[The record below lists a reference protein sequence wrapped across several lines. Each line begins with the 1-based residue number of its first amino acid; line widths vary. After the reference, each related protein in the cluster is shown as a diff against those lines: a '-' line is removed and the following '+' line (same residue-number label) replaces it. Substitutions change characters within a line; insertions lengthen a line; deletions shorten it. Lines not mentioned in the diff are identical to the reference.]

1 MKKHLL
7 KLFLFI
13 SVVGYSQQAEI
24 GELNSGARKVTFK
37 NPSAIEVIKVSEI
50 KSNISDPNAANPA
63 DGKIIFTISGGTP
76 ATSGNP
82 YKVTLKKGTAEIAL
96 SPTNYSINY
105 ESNKYKVTVTG
116 LDEGTY
122 TAIVE
127 DNNNC
132 ISPSQPN
139 FIITKQATMI
149 VNKIDDY
156 YISCYGNKAELTQQ
170 GVLNGIPFDS
180 GVSYIYQ
187 WYKRNSDGSFTE
199 NQIGEKATNLGEGIY
214 KLVVT
219 DKFKNKGESA
229 LITVTERK
237 EIIVVKE
244 EKISVCKGETGS
256 ITLTIS
262 NVSSNCTIEWLNKT
276 ANGVVSNGGRTLT
289 DISGNYSYKITDNG
303 CTITGNALIDEPLN
317 ELVADFAS
325 TQPTS
330 ANNDGVIK
338 IINLSGGNYP
348 STTINYTYNWSK
360 EGDTAFIRGNV
371 SQINGL
377 STGTYYVTIT
387 SSSGCQKNLGP
398 ITLEALNIKN
408 YTQQNVKCYGAET
421 GSLSIAVSGG
431 TTLLN
436 GYKYKWYKNGT
447 EIPSMT
453 TNEITGVG
461 AGSYRVEVSDDNT
474 SVNRTFT
481 IANEPSEALSATSTF
496 TDVICYEESNGTIT
510 LNIKGGISPY
520 TVVWKD
526 VNDAS
531 KNVNATQLPAG
542 TYSYVITDQ
551 NGCTFSSPQNIT
563 ISQKDQIL
571 ISSIGQKQPTL
582 FSANNGEITINAIG
596 GTGSYTYILK
606 KNNISTPYTTSPV
619 TGLGEGVYE
628 VSVKDANNCITAV
641 QTITLKALAVA
652 FVDKTNVSCYGG
664 NNGNI
669 EVLASGGTPISPT
682 QYTYQWFYK
691 QNATDAYALLSSQT
705 TSKAVN
711 LYAGFYKVI
720 VTDNANISRELE
732 IAELTQRPA
741 IACTATKTDV
751 SCFNGSN
758 GTISLNITGGTGAY
772 TVTWEDVN
780 DTARIVNP
788 SQLTAGSYTYS
799 IKDANGCVF
808 PGTTIVITQPL
819 KPLTIS
825 SFTKIDA
832 NGFGRENG
840 SIQITASDGTP
851 SYTYQ
856 WYKGT
861 AKTIMTGKTGPL
873 LTGIG
878 ADSYTVIITDS
889 KLCILE
895 QTYTITEPDKLEVE
909 SLTQTPNTNILCN
922 GDASAEYNIVV
933 KGGVKGY
940 SFEWLNNST
949 GKKHAS
955 TEVVG
960 TTSTSSKASNLEAGN
975 YTISVKDQHN
985 NDLFGTNTFTI
996 TEPEVLAFSYT
1007 PQHVSCHG
1015 GNNGTITL
1023 NITGGTKNS
1032 DNTKPYT
1039 IVSNGGTI
1047 NNQTG
1052 VISSL
1057 QKGSYIVKVIDANGC
1072 QTGEQVIQI
1081 TEPAESVQITNSVIT
1096 PTTGF
1101 GLSTGKVVVTV
1112 LGGTS
1117 GYTYQWKNSLGTIVG
1132 TNSPTLNN
1140 VPADTYTLLVTD
1152 SKGCPTGDT
1161 YIIPQPTRPA
1171 LTETH
1176 SQAKCNGLFGSL
1188 NATAT
1193 GGASYNQNQAARS
1206 YTYKF
1211 RNKATGAITTITG
1224 NTANFTNIAD
1234 GDYSLTA
1241 TDIAGVDSNTID
1253 VLFQQPTPVI
1263 VNLASKIDVSCYGG
1277 QDGSIA
1283 VTVTGGT
1290 PFIVNGTPEYTYIW
1304 KKKNPATNLY
1314 ENFTPTSLNTLYE
1327 GVYAVEV
1334 RDANYNPS
1342 DATHCVGL
1350 LSDII
1355 ISQPADFGF
1364 EIDRMTY
1371 QNPTAANGNDGALHF
1386 EIKGGKTNYEYK
1398 LYKKDA
1404 LGNETV
1410 LETISNTS
1418 AKMVDFTGLIKDH
1431 YYVSVQDD
1439 TGCTKY
1445 TDFDFTDNP
1454 LTITISQTQVLTCFE
1469 SNNGI
1474 LKAVVNGGFGTKTIS
1489 WYRNNVLLPNEH
1501 NAELLNVK
1509 IGNYYAVVKD
1519 TKAIE
1524 VTTAPLT
1531 VTQPDL
1537 VTFSTIQEP
1546 VKCLGDSNGTITITA
1561 AGGNGIFR
1569 YRYFNNGTLVQDW
1582 TNFANAASTIITGLA
1597 DGEYT
1602 LQVQDTQQ
1610 CASTDATVKITSPTA
1625 LEIINI
1631 VAVPATGK
1639 GLSNGSISTTAQG
1652 ANGSYSYNWFKAD
1665 GSAINQTTA
1674 NAVNLAAGKY
1684 YITVIDAKGCMLSS
1698 HLIEVTEPPLLETSI
1713 SVQNVVLCNGDKN
1726 GSLRPTT
1733 TGGLLKPGENYTY
1746 QWFES
1751 GNTNVLSTS
1760 TILTNIGKGSYYV
1773 IAKDSNGNLAT
1784 SQTLIVTEP
1793 EVLTNV
1799 LTADY
1804 VRCGDFEDWTIDA
1817 TPTGGTLPYSYSWNN
1832 GAKTASIQNVKP
1844 GNYSVV
1850 VTDNHGCSITKSI
1863 TLTAPAHLDAAEVI
1877 KIPTCY
1883 EGSDATITVTP
1894 IAGTAPYTYLW
1905 NTGEKT
1911 NKLSNAA
1918 AGDYSV
1924 EITDARGC
1932 IILRKYTIV
1941 NPPKDVINLGEDVTL
1956 CYKQSLTING
1966 AINDDKATY
1975 VWTSDKGFKSTNP
1988 IITVSEPANYTLV
2001 VTNKLGCQATDTI
2014 NVSSQESD
2022 ISAEFAMSSQVF
2034 VNEKFI
2040 IIDISNPKADK
2051 VEWKLPAEAVITT
2064 NNGDYAEMSFT
2075 KAGEYDITI
2084 NTQKGRC
2091 TAYQTKTIVVTEGE
2105 YEDPDD
2111 TDLQKKFDVKI
2122 YPNPSNGIFTVDA
2135 TLDKVMSA
2143 SVKIYNLNNNV
2154 VLDSRNGNGKD
2165 AYSFNFS
2172 LSGLSSG
2179 IYFVLFESQQGTK
2192 LRKLIIQ

>member
-13 SVVGYSQQAEI
+13 SVVGYSQKATI
-24 GELNSGARKVTFK
+24 GELNNGARKVTFT
-37 NPSAIEVIKVSEI
+37 NPSAI
-50 KSNISDPNAANPA
+50 
-63 DGKIIFTISGGTP
+63 TISGTPSYTNATGESKTDGSLSIEFKGGTGGYTYIWTP
-76 ATSGNP
+76 ATPANWNSLGAGNYTITAKDSNGCLSAP
-82 YKVTLKKGTAEIAL
+82 YSFTINEPKKITVVITKPSVIECFGGKGSLTATASEGFPYSSTPITRTYSYTWYQCINQNGDSPTPISNASANPEITNLSAGFYKVVATDAKNNTAEEVYELKPNPQINVTTVINHVSCKNGNGTISATVSGGTAPYEIVWKNNLGVEITSSNVIAANNVL
-96 SPTNYSINY
+96 TSTITAPAGKYYYTVTDNLKCNASTNNTEQTIIEPVNKFTATLNSKKHPSPTNN
-105 ESNKYKVTVTG
+105 
-116 LDEGTY
+116 
-122 TAIVE
+122 
-127 DNNNC
+127 
-132 ISPSQPN
+132 
-139 FIITKQATMI
+139 
-149 VNKIDDY
+149 
-156 YISCYGNKAELTQQ
+156 
-170 GVLNGIPFDS
+170 NGIINID
-180 GVSYIYQ
+180 
-187 WYKRNSDGSFTE
+187 
-199 NQIGEKATNLGEGIY
+199 
-214 KLVVT
+214 VT
-219 DKFKNKGESA
+219 DGY
-229 LITVTERK
+229 
-237 EIIVVKE
+237 
-244 EKISVCKGETGS
+244 
-256 ITLTIS
+256 
-262 NVSSNCTIEWLNKT
+262 
-276 ANGVVSNGGRTLT
+276 
-289 DISGNYSYKITDNG
+289 GNYSYIWTKNGSVFTPSNPTALTGLENGTYSVTVTDKRLVSDLNG
-303 CTITGNALIDEPLN
+303 CPITISNIKLQSISSTIKVLTPINCIGDTTTLEAMPVDGNGSYSYSWYKGTDPTP
-317 ELVADFAS
+317 VS
-325 TQPTS
+325 TEKTLENCG
-330 ANNDGVIK
+330 A
-338 IINLSGGNYP
+338 GNYKV
-348 STTINYTYNWSK
+348 IVFDGDNYF
-360 EGDTAFIRGNV
+360 TATQTLNDPVNLPI
-371 SQINGL
+371 
-377 STGTYYVTIT
+377 TIT
-387 SSSGCQKNLGP
+387 SVNSTNVNCYGGSDGTAQIVVHGGVPVNGVYQFTWNKAGTVVSSNNSSTISNIAAGTYVVTVKDQYCTKDVSFTISSPTNP
-398 ITLEALNIKN
+398 ITIGEPTINPVLING
-408 YTQQNVKCYGAET
+408 QST
-421 GSLSIAVSGG
+421 GSISLPEPTGG
-431 TTLLN
+431 N
-436 GYKYKWYKNGT
+436 GGYKYKWKKANSSFTSDIKDISGLEAGDYTLEIRDAKGEIANNSGCIISKTYNVPQTDLLTVEIKRTKFIKCKGNNNGELTAEVAGGIGPYKFAWKKGATDLNINSNKISGL
-447 EIPSMT
+447 
-453 TNEITGVG
+453 G
-461 AGSYRVEVSDDNT
+461 AGSYSVTVTDSANPPLGQFAKAEQLNYNLTEPDELIVEVTNKIDVACYN
-474 SVNRTFT
+474 V
-481 IANEPSEALSATSTF
+481 ATGK
-496 TDVICYEESNGTIT
+496 IE
-510 LNIKGGISPY
+510 IKI
-520 TVVWKD
+520 
-526 VNDAS
+526 
-531 KNVNATQLPAG
+531 
-542 TYSYVITDQ
+542 
-551 NGCTFSSPQNIT
+551 
-563 ISQKDQIL
+563 
-571 ISSIGQKQPTL
+571 
-582 FSANNGEITINAIG
+582 
-596 GTGSYTYILK
+596 
-606 KNNISTPYTTSPV
+606 
-619 TGLGEGVYE
+619 
-628 VSVKDANNCITAV
+628 
-641 QTITLKALAVA
+641 
-652 FVDKTNVSCYGG
+652 
-664 NNGNI
+664 
-669 EVLASGGTPISPT
+669 SGGTAPYT
-682 QYTYQWFYK
+682 QKWSKNGQEYTG
-691 QNATDAYALLSSQT
+691 NLNELT
-705 TSKAVN
+705 TGTYNV
-711 LYAGFYKVI
+711 V
-720 VTDNANISRELE
+720 VTDSIGHD
-732 IAELTQRPA
+732 
-741 IACTATKTDV
+741 CTATLPQPV
-751 SCFNGSN
+751 
-758 GTISLNITGGTGAY
+758 
-772 TVTWEDVN
+772 
-780 DTARIVNP
+780 
-788 SQLTAGSYTYS
+788 
-799 IKDANGCVF
+799 
-808 PGTTIVITQPL
+808 VITQPL
-819 KPLTIS
+819 NPLTLD
-825 SFTKIDA
+825 KIIPTHLT
-832 NGFGRENG
+832 GFETENG
-840 SIQITASDGTP
+840 SLEAIVSGGTP
-851 SYTYQ
+851 NYI
-856 WYKGT
+856 YKWTRDGDT
-861 AKTIMTGKTGPL
+861 SFLKTTDVITGLKAGIYHLNVTDAKGCILPQIDYEITQPPL
-873 LTGIG
+873 LR
-878 ADSYTVIITDS
+878 V
-889 KLCILE
+889 
-895 QTYTITEPDKLEVE
+895 V
-909 SLTQTPNTNILCN
+909 SLTQAPNTNILCK
-922 GDASAEYNIVV
+922 GDDSGKFTIEVT
-933 KGGVKGY
+933 GGVKEY
-940 SFEWLNNST
+940 TFEWFNKSKN
-949 GKKHAS
+949 KKYTS
-955 TEVVG
+955 IEVIG
-960 TTSTSSKASNLEAGN
+960 DTSTFSTASGLEAGE
-975 YTISVKDQHN
+975 YEVTVKDQHSN
-985 NDLFGTNTFTI
+985 KLDGTNTFTI

-1052 VISSL
+1052 VISALS
-1057 QKGSYIVKVIDANGC
+1057 KGSYIVKVIDANGC

-1081 TEPAESVQITNSVIT
+1081 TEPAESVHITNSVIT

-1112 LGGTS
+1112 LGGTP
-1117 GYTYQWKNSLGTIVG
+1117 GYTYQWKNSLGTVVG
-1132 TNSPTLNN
+1132 TNSPTLSN

-1161 YIIPQPTRPA
+1161 YIVPQPTRPA

-1176 SQAKCNGLFGSL
+1176 LQAKCNGLFGSL
-1188 NATAT
+1188 NAIAT
-1193 GGASYNQNQAARS
+1193 GGASYNQNQASRS

-1211 RNKATGAITTITG
+1211 RNKATGATITITG

-1283 VTVTGGT
+1283 LTVTGGT

-1314 ENFTPTSLNTLYE
+1314 ENFIPTSLNTLYE

-1334 RDANYNPS
+1334 RDANYNPN
-1342 DATHCVGL
+1342 DTTHCVGL
-1350 LSDII
+1350 LNDIL

-1537 VTFSTIQEP
+1537 VTFSTVQEP

-1582 TNFANAASTIITGLA
+1582 TNFANATSTSITGLA
-1597 DGEYT
+1597 NGEYT

-1610 CASTDATVKITSPTA
+1610 CVSTDATVKITSPTA

-1652 ANGSYSYNWFKAD
+1652 ANGSYTYNWFKAD
-1665 GSAINQTTA
+1665 RSAINQTTA
-1674 NAVNLAAGKY
+1674 KAVNLAAGKY
-1684 YITVIDAKGCMLSS
+1684 YITVTDAKGCTLSS
-1698 HLIEVTEPPLLETSI
+1698 PLIEVTEPPLLETSI

-1726 GSLRPTT
+1726 GSIRPTT

-1751 GNTNVLSTS
+1751 GNSNVLSTS

-1817 TPTGGTLPYSYSWNN
+1817 TPTGGTVPYSYSWNN

-1911 NKLSNAA
+1911 NKLSNAT
-1918 AGDYSV
+1918 AGDYSL

-1941 NPPKDVINLGEDVTL
+1941 NPPKDVIYLGEDVTL

-1966 AINDDKATY
+1966 TIDDDKATY
-1975 VWTSDKGFKSTNP
+1975 AWTSDKGFKSTNP

-2014 NVSSQESD
+2014 NISSQESD